1 MLSLHRQIKKLSL
14 LSLLSLKPTQRSLR
28 RTFLLRNK
36 ILLPFTKKSY
46 CLIPPASTFCF
57 FPIASTFCFFS
68 PFYLSFFFLFLAFL
82 SFSSLTTSFS
92 VTFERKK
99 SKKVANR
106 QKIINFA
113 PRIVRNAQ
121 KRIIIIE
128 KGWGIKA
135 TKTLNQK
142 RGRSVCKDNL
152 NEAKLRNYLMKRS

>member
-1 MLSLHRQIKKLSL
+1 MRRQIKFKIVPIVSIVFKTNAKEPAQNV
-14 LSLLSLKPTQRSLR
+14 SSSKQNSAA
-28 RTFLLRNK
+28 FYQK
-36 ILLPFTKKSY
+36 ILLSY
-46 CLIPPASTFCF
+46 PSCFYLLF
-57 FPIASTFCFFS
+57 FPIASIFCFFFS
-68 PFYLSFFFLFLAFL
+68 FLSFIFL
-82 SFSSLTTSFS
+82 SLPCFSLFFSSLTTSFS